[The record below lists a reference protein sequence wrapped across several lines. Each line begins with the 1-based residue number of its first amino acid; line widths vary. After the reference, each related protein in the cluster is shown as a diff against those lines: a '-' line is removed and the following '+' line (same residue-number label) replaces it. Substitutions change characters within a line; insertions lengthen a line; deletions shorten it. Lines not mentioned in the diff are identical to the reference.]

1 MNEIIKDYEQTQIQK
16 ILKNSKVTD
25 FGPGDTVKVN
35 VKIKEGNK
43 ERVQAFQ
50 GVCIGKKNNGLNSSF
65 SVRKISSGEGVER
78 VFPLYSNVIESIE
91 RIKVGD
97 VRRAKLYYLRE
108 LSGKKARIAERT
120 DGRSYDD
127 EQFIST
133 IKDTEGVASNIK
145 EDQVPSDSP
154 NTEEAPVEVAAKE
167 VVESSPKEAKEEATA
182 EQKVEVSAKEEA
194 KEEAPANE
202 KVEEPEAK
210 S

>member
-1 MNEIIKDYEQTQIQK
+1 MNEIIKNYEQTQIQQ

-78 VFPLYSNVIESIE
+78 VFPLYSNVIDSIE

-108 LSGKKARIAERT
+108 ISGKKARIAERT
-120 DGRSYDD
+120 DGRAYDD
-127 EQFIST
+127 EQFVST
-133 IKDTEGVASNIK
+133 IKDEEEVVEPSQEAAPSPEPVSSEEVPAETVK
-145 EDQVPSDSP
+145 EEKVETAPAETTKDEVK
-154 NTEEAPVEVAAKE
+154 EEAPVEEKAA
-167 VVESSPKEAKEEATA
+167 
-182 EQKVEVSAKEEA
+182 
-194 KEEAPANE
+194 
-202 KVEEPEAK
+202 EPEAK